1 MPILKYQEPCCQFCD
16 VSVWSL
22 ECFIRNGYIR
32 NPATQKWARDD
43 NGEIL
48 KTRNRECN
56 GLDPRPEVLQ
66 RYYSEI
72 FAIMAKAHDIIQER
86 IDRRERMAKVTYNI
100 YLRITDDEIEK
111 IYTELGDA
119 EPTEE
124 NITATPT
131 FRRILERLYAQMVKT
146 DEENKKAAAE
156 EAAHEV

>member
-1 MPILKYQEPCCQFCD
+1 MAILKYQEPCCQFCD

-48 KTRNRECN
+48 KTRDRECN
-56 GLDPRPEVLQ
+56 GLDPRPEVLR

-72 FAIMAKAHDIIQER
+72 FALFAGTHDIIDER
-86 IDRRERMAKVTYNI
+86 IDRRERMAKITYNI
-100 YLRITDDEIEK
+100 DLEMTDDELEQMHE
-111 IYTELGDA
+111 ELGDA

-131 FRRILERLYAQMVKT
+131 FKRIWARI
-146 DEENKKAAAE
+146 EEQITTAEE
-156 EAAHEV
+156 EAAE